1 MKATKEQGAD
11 DCEHNEQINEKRA
24 AQLKRDGAFR
34 VEQPVTKFE
43 RHFKPRFSNDVHK
56 VAHVD
61 GGRVTDTKGA
71 VHPTKFVHSVPATSA
86 NTQPRDQYVRRG
98 SAQIDAKRQQVLR
111 PFVNAVVAIIH
122 NAGGAL
128 ELWRLGNFLKKRAGF
143 AIASREAGLNQE
155 SVIASF
161 LRVFPAKFQLG
172 IGKAGGKSSVSL
184 I

>member
-1 MKATKEQGAD
+1 M
-11 DCEHNEQINEKRA
+11 
-24 AQLKRDGAFR
+24 
-34 VEQPVTKFE
+34 
-43 RHFKPRFSNDVHK
+43 HK
-56 VAHVD
+56 VAHIE

-71 VHPTKFVHSVPATSA
+71 LHPTKFVHSVPATSA

-111 PFVNAVVAIIH
+111 PFVNAVVATIH
-122 NAGGAL
+122 KAGGTL
-128 ELWRLGNFLKKRAGF
+128 ELWRLGNFLKKRAGL
-143 AIASREAGLNQE
+143 AIASREAGLNQK

-161 LRVFPAKFQLG
+161 LRVFPAKFQLD